1 MYVNIPYMDS
11 MGLVWWYDK
20 SQHLYIQTTNFG
32 KVLMFRAVSS
42 NISATKALI
51 AVSFVHL
58 WITDSGKRITVD
70 CQGLVILLME
80 EILHHLG
87 CRNPVNN
94 GIHYLSTGAG
104 FLPSAVCSPLNMTKN
119 NSLLPSFQ
127 SPTSCC
133 LKHPK
138 SWHVANPDSWW
149 FRHPA
154 NTTVDFGSFSHHV
167 SWKSKG
173 PTENATFPPGN
184 KTILTWQPLGPLL
197 KVKLL
202 VGYI

>member
-51 AVSFVHL
+51 TVSFVHL

-70 CQGLVILLME
+70 FQGLVILLME

-87 CRNPVNN
+87 CRNPVND

-104 FLPSAVCSPLNMTKN
+104 FLPSAVCSLLNMTKK
-119 NSLLPSFQ
+119 NSLLPSIPYVVIFETPQ
-127 SPTSCC
+127 KLTRSKPW
-133 LKHPK
+133 LLMVQK
-138 SWHVANPDSWW
+138 SGEHHSWFW
-149 FRHPA
+149 
-154 NTTVDFGSFSHHV
+154 
-167 SWKSKG
+167 
-173 PTENATFPPGN
+173 
-184 KTILTWQPLGPLL
+184 
-197 KVKLL
+197 
-202 VGYI
+202 